1 MPGPPPRFEWLD
13 VRVECRETRLTAHG
27 EELRWLVSRE
37 TIRDTATGHVSTRAI
52 VRHPGIVV
60 VVPFAAVDRILLV
73 RQYRHAVAGELWEL
87 PAGTLD
93 GRQQGG
99 RVVPVETPEACAA
112 RELVEETGYA
122 AGMLEKLAECYA
134 MPGSSDEVIHVFAA
148 RGLVARPR
156 EPDPDEVIDEV
167 RAFTVAELRG
177 MLRQGEIRDA
187 KTLVGLLHGLGRQP
201 GGLRLG

>member
-1 MPGPPPRFEWLD
+1 M
-13 VRVECRETRLTAHG
+13 
-27 EELRWLVSRE
+27 
-37 TIRDTATGHVSTRAI
+37 VST
-52 VRHPGIVV
+52 VLQ
-60 VVPFAAVDRILLV
+60 F
-73 RQYRHAVAGELWEL
+73 VAG
-87 PAGTLD
+87 AGGSLARVRAAAGLREGDLLD
-93 GRQQGG
+93 
-99 RVVPVETPEACAA
+99 PERLLEFERIPMILACAA